1 VPPVQRNAPAY
12 RQLADYYTSRILTGE
27 LRPGDRLPSVRE
39 MARASGVGQNT
50 AQRAILQ
57 LVTDGVA
64 RTDQAGTWVAERRA
78 AISPQQR
85 MRLDA
90 HPASETVQVT
100 SAGLVTCPDYVLPIL
115 GLAAGDTVIR
125 REQVTSEEGVPAR
138 LTVTWHRPSASLA
151 VPELLEEAPLPDP
164 RGGAA
169 MLAERTGA
177 AVADLR
183 GRAGFECR
191 GARLDGREIPLLR
204 LGPPAF
210 VLAGVWV
217 WYGGGEAV
225 EYGEYVL
232 PPGRVIESDLEP

>member
-1 VPPVQRNAPAY
+1 VPPVQRNEPAY
-12 RQLADYYTSRILTGE
+12 RQLADYYTQQILVGE

-64 RTDQAGTWVAERRA
+64 RTDPAGTWVAERRA
-78 AISPQQR
+78 ALSPQQR
-85 MRLDA
+85 MRLAD
-90 HPASETVQVT
+90 HPSSETAQVT
-100 SAGLVTCPDYVLPIL
+100 SAGLVICPGYVVPIL
-115 GLAAGDTVIR
+115 GLSPGDQVIR
-125 REQVTSEEGVPAR
+125 REQVTSEDGSPSR

-151 VPELLEEAPLPDP
+151 VPELMAEAPLPDP

-169 MLAERTGA
+169 MLTERAGGD
-177 AVADLR
+177 VASLR

-191 GARLDGREIPLLR
+191 AARDDGREIPLLR

>member
-1 VPPVQRNAPAY
+1 VPPVQRNEPAY
-12 RQLADYYTSRILTGE
+12 RQLADYYTQQILVGE

-64 RTDQAGTWVAERRA
+64 RTDPAGTWVAERRA
-78 AISPQQR
+78 ALSPQQR

-90 HPASETVQVT
+90 HPTGETAQVT
-100 SAGLVTCPDYVLPIL
+100 SAGLVPCPGYVVPIL
-115 GLAAGDTVIR
+115 GLSPGDSVIR
-125 REQVTSEEGVPAR
+125 REWVTWEEGVPAR

-151 VPELLEEAPLPDP
+151 VPALLAAEPLADP

-169 MLAERTGA
+169 MLAEATGL
-177 AVADLR
+177 AVASLR

-191 GARLDGREIPLLR
+191 AAKDDGRELQLLQ
-204 LGPPAF
+204 LQPGAH

-217 WYGGGEAV
+217 WYGGGETV